1 MLDVMVANVEIFYQ
15 SLGLPYRLVVG
26 GTQPGRL
33 AEMRIGSMV
42 SFPRRLQDI
51 YFVLE
56 PS

>member
-1 MLDVMVANVEIFYQ
+1 MVANAEVFYQ
-15 SLGLPYRLVVG
+15 LSGLPYRLIVE

-42 SFPRRLQDI
+42 SFPWRLQDI
-51 YFVLE
+51 CFVLE